1 MSWEYDSEF
10 AAAVAATAF
19 AIYTLEE
26 AGEEYR
32 RKIRGDFGKSKTEIR
47 TRKEDSSAGSVR
59 VTRPSSSKEV
69 KHAGESSIRN
79 PAEQDHRVQGTFMPA
94 RKPSRLAST
103 KPMASTDQRRKG
115 TSTRSEVVESKIDS
129 WEKAQLRKINKRY
142 EKKKSKVFAWENEKK
157 MEAKL
162 HMERKKNELELRKSR
177 NLQHYQI
184 NVERIDAIVG
194 GARAQLEEKRRNEE
208 AEVKEKAKYMRR
220 KGKNPVR
227 CFCC

>member
-1 MSWEYDSEF
+1 MIVSLQLLWLLLHLLFTLWKKQERNTGERSEG
-10 AAAVAATAF
+10 
-19 AIYTLEE
+19 TLEV
-26 AGEEYR
+26 
-32 RKIRGDFGKSKTEIR
+32 KTEIR

-69 KHAGESSIRN
+69 KH
-79 PAEQDHRVQGTFMPA
+79 AEQDHRVQGTFMPA

-162 HMERKKNELELRKSR
+162 HMERKRFTLDFLCDQLRERKMFK
-177 NLQHYQI
+177 
-184 NVERIDAIVG
+184 RIDAIVG

-227 CFCC
+227 NIQIVDCGEI